1 MFLNLDACHPE
12 TEYLCE
18 DLWLFFEDKGVRVQK
33 CLGNANVEQGSAKFG
48 RTAWRGKGR
57 IRNGRIF
64 QEYTRPSH
72 YQK

>member
-1 MFLNLDACHPE
+1 LDACHPE
-12 TEYLCE
+12 TAYLCE
-18 DLWLFFEDKGVRVQK
+18 QGCEDPWLFFEDKGVRDQK
-33 CLGNANVEQGSAKFG
+33 CLGNTDVEQGSAKFG
-48 RTAWRGKGR
+48 RTAWKGKGR